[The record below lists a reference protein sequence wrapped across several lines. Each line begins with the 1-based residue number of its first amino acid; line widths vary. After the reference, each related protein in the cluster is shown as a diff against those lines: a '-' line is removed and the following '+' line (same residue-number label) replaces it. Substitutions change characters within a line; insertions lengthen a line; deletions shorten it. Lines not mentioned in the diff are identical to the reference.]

1 MKNKDVIKKVL
12 KMENVLRTVE
22 ERELLSKDYQ
32 YAHCIT
38 NYFLCIDKKLGGNMR
53 IFKDEDEICY
63 TFALDETSWDDF
75 GPSDE
80 YLNDY
85 NNEKY
90 LGVLKERGYDFLN
103 FGKIDMEKENDLEKH
118 LNKTIKIY
126 KNELLFVRNSNNNEG
141 IEIENLKNK
150 EKER

>member
-12 KMENVLRTVE
+12 KIENVLRTVE
-22 ERELLSKDYQ
+22 ERELLSMDYQ
-32 YAHCIT
+32 YAHCIM

-63 TFALDETSWDDF
+63 TFARNEMRLDDF

-85 NNEKY
+85 DNKKY
-90 LGVLKERGYDFLN
+90 LGVLKERGYEFLS
-103 FGKIDMEKENDLEKH
+103 FDKIDMEKENDLEKH
-118 LNKTIKIY
+118 LNNTIKIY
-126 KNELLFVRNSNNNEG
+126 KNEMLFFKNSSDNEG
-141 IEIENLKNK
+141 IEIENWKDA
-150 EKER
+150 ERER